1 MYFTKVEIENYGCIK
16 NFQYA
21 FRFDQNGNPIPL
33 VLVGQNGTG
42 KTLVLANLVD
52 ALIEL
57 KRNVYGEYIYET
69 QKNKFFK
76 KGSQSY
82 ICTGQSY
89 SRVLV
94 ETLKGDRKFK
104 YIDIMSKQPQNDLDA
119 KQIKR
124 EEISNYSSFISDGFS
139 KKTEGGLTRKDYKE
153 FVQLYFPS
161 DRYYCPM
168 WYIPSDE
175 KNLKLDYEDD
185 VVHPHSCLIKKN
197 LIQEINAWLRDVYLE
212 KVIQPQLMPNEP
224 SLPENIRGKWVNLH
238 LYTPLQQVINTI
250 FSTVQGVN
258 SSVGDG
264 ISRKQ
269 KSIST
274 VSKNSCF
281 DISQLSQGE
290 VNLFAVA
297 LSIIKEWDLVSDK
310 IALDSITG
318 IVIIDEADLGLH
330 IDYAYRALPA
340 LMKLFP
346 KVQFIL
352 TVHSPFLLAGLENI
366 FKDNLDIVS
375 MPCGTIIRNITDY
388 FELQKA
394 KEIVDRYSQQ
404 GKMEQEQI
412 EELRSLLKGLDNK
425 VNKIFIFT
433 EGETDEMY
441 LKEALKGKSF
451 YSRIDFNPNVDK
463 KDFGDSNLESRYNTL
478 QSISTGNI
486 KICIFDRDNF
496 RYTIKE
502 AYISGSNRTYKFSIP
517 TPSFRSNTD
526 RIAIEHYFTDEEI
539 TTADENG
546 NRMFLAKEFDEQGN
560 SIDDQYYCKYPVRV
574 GVADPLHIFDG
585 RDDNTKVYLRKQNKN
600 LALPKKKFAEYVIEK
615 KKGFTFNMDEF
626 SLIADVIENIV
637 NAAESQEDIN

>member
-16 NFQYA
+16 NFQYT

-76 KGSQSY
+76 KGSQGY

-124 EEISNYSSFISDGFS
+124 EELSNYPSFISDGFS
-139 KKTEGGLTRKDYKE
+139 KKTDVGLTRKDYKE

-175 KNLKLDYEDD
+175 NNLETVYEDD
-185 VVHPHSCLIKKN
+185 VIHPHSCLIKKN
-197 LIQEINAWLRDVYLE
+197 LIQEINDWLRDVYLE

-224 SLPENIRGKWVNLH
+224 RFPENIRGKWVNLQM
-238 LYTPLQQVINTI
+238 LTPLQQVINTI
-250 FSTVQGVN
+250 FSTVQGVD
-258 SSVGDG
+258 SSVGDS
-264 ISRKQ
+264 ISRKR

-274 VSKNSCF
+274 ASKNACF

-290 VNLFAVA
+290 VNLFAIA
-297 LSIIKEWDLVSDK
+297 LSIIKEWDLVSEK
-310 IALDSITG
+310 VTLESITG
-318 IVIIDEADLGLH
+318 TVIIDEADLGLH

-352 TVHSPFLLAGLENI
+352 TAHSPFLLAGLENA
-366 FKDNLDIVS
+366 FKENLDIVS
-375 MPCGTIIRNITDY
+375 MPYGTIITNISDY
-388 FELQKA
+388 FELKKA
-394 KEIVDRYSQQ
+394 KEIVDRYSLQ
-404 GKMEQEQI
+404 GEMEREQI
-412 EELRSLLKGLDNK
+412 QKFQFLLQGLENK

-433 EGETDEMY
+433 EGVTDEMY
-441 LKEALKGKSF
+441 LRETLKSTAF
-451 YSRIDFNPNVDK
+451 YSRIDFNPNVDE
-463 KDFGDSNLESRYNTL
+463 KDFGDSNLESRYHAL

-486 KICIFDRDNF
+486 KICIFDRDNPKYMVADEYVTGANNTF
-496 RYTIKE
+496 
-502 AYISGSNRTYKFSIP
+502 KFSIP
-517 TPSFRSNTD
+517 VPSFRSETD
-526 RIAIEHYFTDEEI
+526 RIAIEHYFTDDEI

-546 NRMFLAKEFDEQGN
+546 NRLFLAKEFCEQGT
-560 SIDDQYYCKYPVRV
+560 SIDDKYYCKYPIRI

-585 RDDNTKVYLRKQNKN
+585 RDENTKVFLRKQNDN
-600 LALPKKKFAEYVIEK
+600 LALPKKKFAEYVIGK
-615 KKGFTFNMDEF
+615 TNGFEFNMNEF
-626 SLIADVIENIV
+626 SLITAIVEKIV
-637 NAAESQEDIN
+637 NEAESQEGMG

>member
-76 KGSQSY
+76 KGSQGY

-175 KNLKLDYEDD
+175 NNLETVHEDD
-185 VVHPHSCLIKKN
+185 VIHPHSCLIKKN
-197 LIQEINAWLRDVYLE
+197 LIQEINDWLRDVYLE

-224 SLPENIRGKWVNLH
+224 RFPENIRGKWVNLQM
-238 LYTPLQQVINTI
+238 LTPLQQVINTI
-250 FSTVQGVN
+250 FSTVQGVD
-258 SSVGDG
+258 SSVGDS
-264 ISRKQ
+264 ISRKR

-274 VSKNSCF
+274 ASKNACF

-290 VNLFAVA
+290 VNLFAIA

-310 IALDSITG
+310 VALESITG
-318 IVIIDEADLGLH
+318 TVIIDEADLGLH
-330 IDYAYRALPA
+330 IDYAYRAFPA

-352 TVHSPFLLAGLENI
+352 TAHSPFLLAGLENA
-366 FKDNLDIVS
+366 FKENLDIVS
-375 MPCGTIIRNITDY
+375 MPYGTIITNISDY
-388 FELQKA
+388 FELKKA
-394 KEIVDRYSQQ
+394 KEIVDRYSLQ
-404 GKMEQEQI
+404 GEMEREQI
-412 EELRSLLKGLDNK
+412 QKLQFLLQGLENK

-433 EGETDEMY
+433 EGVTDEMY
-441 LKEALKGKSF
+441 LRETLKSTAF
-451 YSRIDFNPNVDK
+451 YSRIDFNPNVDE
-463 KDFGDSNLESRYNTL
+463 KDFGDSNLDARYSAL

-486 KICIFDRDNF
+486 KICIFDRDNSK
-496 RYTIKE
+496 YIVDE
-502 AYISGSNRTYKFSIP
+502 EYISGANKTYKFSIP
-517 TPSFRSNTD
+517 TPSFRSTTD
-526 RIAIEHYFTDEEI
+526 KIAIEHYFKDNEI
-539 TTADENG
+539 TTEDKNG
-546 NRMFLAKEFDEQGN
+546 NRLFLAKEFDEQGV
-560 SIDDQYYCKYPVRV
+560 SIDDKYHCKYPVRV
-574 GVADPLHIFDG
+574 GTKDPLHIFDG
-585 RDDNTKVYLRKQNKN
+585 RDENTKVYLRKQTKN
-600 LALPKKKFAEYVIEK
+600 LALPKKKFAEYVTGMAD
-615 KKGFTFNMDEF
+615 GFTFNMDEF
-626 SLIADVIENIV
+626 ALITSIIEKIV
-637 NAAESQEDIN
+637 NDAETQEGTN